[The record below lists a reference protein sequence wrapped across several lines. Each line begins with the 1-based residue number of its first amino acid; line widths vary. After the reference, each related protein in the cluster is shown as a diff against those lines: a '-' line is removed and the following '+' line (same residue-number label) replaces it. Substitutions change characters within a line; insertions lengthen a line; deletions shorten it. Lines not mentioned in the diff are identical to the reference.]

1 MVEFTAYATAAADWQ
16 PHSQIPKGQ
25 LLIGG
30 EWVNAQAGETMEV
43 LDPTTE
49 AVITQVQEA
58 SALDANLAIGT
69 AHAAFEDGPWSK
81 MRYED
86 RAKILFKVA
95 DLMDERAD
103 DDFAI
108 REAMG
113 KDEAIRLANDTD
125 YGLASGIQT
134 SDLGRALR
142 IAGNSVYFKTLQSEA
157 HRAGDQVGIPLAG
170 DDPQALELAARLVR
184 DAGFEPI
191 VVGPL
196 VSARSFDAGT
206 PVYNTGMSG
215 AQLARAL
222 GVVRS
227 SSIPELQK

>member
-1 MVEFTAYATAAADWQ
+1 
-16 PHSQIPKGQ
+16 
-25 LLIGG
+25 
-30 EWVNAQAGETMEV
+30 
-43 LDPTTE
+43 
-49 AVITQVQEA
+49 
-58 SALDANLAIGT
+58 
-69 AHAAFEDGPWSK
+69 